1 MYPNYR
7 SALRPSPR
15 VIITTE
21 VHTHFIGAYQTGD
34 YLCTNSLCLSV
45 SQNQRM
51 QQPLAH
57 LYFFTL
63 LEHLQAQEY
72 KLSGLVRISNSII
85 WQCTSLAIRE
95 VESIVLWV
103 ELQAVVQ
110 VILQKLA
117 TVLDPDCDPSEYHIG
132 EIQPI
137 MDDINR

>member
-1 MYPNYR
+1 
-7 SALRPSPR
+7 
-15 VIITTE
+15 
-21 VHTHFIGAYQTGD
+21 
-34 YLCTNSLCLSV
+34 
-45 SQNQRM
+45 M

-57 LYFFTL
+57 LYFLTL
-63 LEHLQAQEY
+63 LEQLQAQEN
-72 KLSGLVRISNSII
+72 KLSGLVRIADTII

-110 VILQKLA
+110 VVLQKLA
-117 TVLDPDCDPSEYHIG
+117 THLDPDCDPSEHHIG